1 MQTRNLINEFLA
13 VKRFAMVG
21 VSRHREEFSRRLFDE
36 FVKRGYEV
44 VPVNP
49 NAPVIEGK
57 PCFARVKDITPPVT
71 SALVTG
77 PRSLQAGML
86 RDCAEGGVTLVWIFG
101 ISGDRSVSEEAL
113 AVCEKHG
120 MQVVRGYCPFMFLP
134 ETAFF
139 HRLHAG
145 MARVFGQ
152 YPR

>member
-21 VSRHREEFSRRLFDE
+21 VSRSREEFSRRLFDE
-36 FVKRGYEV
+36 FTRRGYEAI
-44 VPVNP
+44 PVNP
-49 NAPVIEGK
+49 NAPVIEGR

-71 SALVTG
+71 SALVVG

-101 ISGDRSVSEEAL
+101 ISGDRSVSEEAI

-134 ETAFF
+134 EAAFF

-145 MARVFGQ
+145 MAKIFGQ